1 MANRSS
7 STRETERLA
16 AQIIREI
23 GRELRIS
30 RVSAGLTQREVAAKL
45 GVHQVT
51 VSRIEGGRGGGH
63 RVPQLV
69 RHAAIVGL
77 RPWVRLYPAVARPLD
92 GPQLALI
99 GRLRARLAPGW
110 RVTLEV
116 PMPIA
121 GDLRAADA
129 MLTLGECRIVVE
141 AITRLADVQAQLRAA
156 RLKVRD
162 LGATRLV
169 LLVAATHA
177 NRRMLAGEGQLLA
190 TTLPAG
196 TKTVMRALAEGR
208 DPGSD
213 GLVLL

>member
-7 STRETERLA
+7 PTRDAERLA
-16 AQIIREI
+16 AQLVRDI
-23 GRELRIS
+23 GRELRMG
-30 RVSAGLTQREVAAKL
+30 RVRAGMTQRLVAARL

-51 VSRIEGGRGGGH
+51 VSRIERGRGGGQ
-63 RVPQLV
+63 RVTELA
-69 RHAAIVGL
+69 RHGAVVGL
-77 RPWVRLYPAVARPLD
+77 RPWIRLYPAVARPLD

-110 RVTLEV
+110 VVEMEV

-121 GDLRAADA
+121 GDLRATDA
-129 MLTLGECRIVVE
+129 LLTLGECRIVVE

-162 LGATRLV
+162 LGATRLI
-169 LLVAATHA
+169 LLVGATHA
-177 NRRMLAGEGQLLA
+177 NRQMLAGEGALLA
-190 TTLPAG
+190 ATLPVG
-196 TKTVMRALAEGR
+196 TKWVLRALVQSR
-208 DPGSD
+208 DPGAD